1 MGIPEGLEREK
12 RIFKTIM
19 TEKFPKL
26 TSDRNHEKLRE
37 HHSGLML
44 KVLHLAISFLNYG
57 KSKIKK
63 KIPKKAR
70 RGKRPYRETV

>member
-1 MGIPEGLEREK
+1 MEREK

-63 KIPKKAR
+63 KIPKKSQ
-70 RGKRPYRETV
+70 KRKKAL